1 MRKPVNKGLR
11 NALIAGVLF
20 LLAGIGYYV
29 FIRITGTT
37 IHCTIRS
44 VTGYLCPTCGITHMF
59 MNLFEFKFAEAFR
72 CNPFMFIT
80 WPLIGAEILYIFYVG
95 GNNRELPKWNYIVL
109 YIYIGLLISYGIIRN
124 VI

>member
-20 LLAGIGYYV
+20 FLAGIAYYIYIQV
-29 FIRITGTT
+29 TGNTL
-37 IHCTIRS
+37 HCTIKS
-44 VTGYLCPTCGITHMF
+44 ITGYKCPTCGITHMF
-59 MNLFEFKFAEAFR
+59 MNLFQFKIPEAFE

-80 WPLIGAEILYIFYVG
+80 WPLVGAEILYVFYTG
-95 GNNRELPKWNYIVL
+95 GNDRELPRWNYVML
-109 YIYIGLLISYGIIRN
+109 FIYIGLLFSYGIIRN